1 MLEEYKKKR
10 DFSKTSEPL
19 GKLKLY
25 KKSSKSKDLIY
36 SIQKHSATHLHYDLR
51 LERNGV
57 LKSWAIPKEPP
68 KKAGEKRLAV
78 QTENHP
84 LEYAF
89 FEGKIPEGSYGAGKV
104 EVWDSGTYQI
114 IEEHENDMI
123 ISIKGRKLKGEY
135 VLVKTKMG
143 NNLKNWLFF
152 KR

>member
-10 DFSKTSEPL
+10 DFGKTSEPL
-19 GKLKLY
+19 PKLKLY
-25 KKSSKSKDLIY
+25 KKSSKAKDLIY

-57 LKSWAIPKEPP
+57 LKSWAIPKEPSV
-68 KKAGEKRLAV
+68 KKGEKKLAV
-78 QTENHP
+78 QTEDHP
-84 LEYAF
+84 LDYAF

-114 IEEHENDMI
+114 IEEHENDI
-123 ISIKGRKLKGEY
+123 VIKINGRKLKGDY
-135 VLVKTKMG
+135 VLVRTNLNG
-143 NNLKNWLFF
+143 NPKNWLFF